1 MMTLFKTFLLF
12 ILVIGGVSV
21 ANAQTKLTA
30 EKAHVRIKLISS
42 VDAVVAGQSFDVLLE
57 KNIDD
62 HWHTYWKNPGDSGF
76 PIQVKWSAPENV
88 EMSELKWP
96 VPHALDVQ
104 GIMNFV
110 HEGQVHLVATVT
122 IPEDYNAESFSLKV
136 NADLLVCKEICIPES
151 DEAIFELPVRE
162 VSNKANQDIFEI
174 AYDNLPK
181 NYDGD
186 VKITEKNGKFQITL
200 SDNPFETDT
209 PVVFFSN
216 DWGLVESGSHAQ
228 IRADGK
234 HTVFSFPRTD
244 RELKEISTFHGVL
257 AQGRYGIHIQKNS
270 LSVATN
276 IESEAQNQET
286 NTENGTAT
294 VGLLSAI
301 LFAIIGGMILNL
313 MPCVFPILSMKALSL
328 VKISAKHPAE
338 AMKHGFAYT
347 AGILVSFLALA
358 VVILSLKA
366 GGAEIGWGFQL
377 QNPLVVLILTW
388 LLFVIGL
395 NLLGAFDITGRWT
408 QAGSTKVAKA
418 TGLTQDFLT
427 GVLAVIVATPC
438 TAPFMGVAL
447 GYALTQSAAA
457 TILIFLGLGFGLALP
472 FLLLSMLPVL
482 QKIMPKPGAW
492 METFKQFLAFPMW
505 ATAIWLAWVLVQQ
518 SGTSGL
524 LAVLS
529 GALIIAFAVWLTQK
543 GLNSFKIILL
553 ILCAVG
559 LVKATQFTKVGGY
572 EELSYTPEVLETAL
586 ATNGPVF
593 VNMTAAWC
601 ITCKINERVLRSDD
615 ISGLFSDKS
624 ITYIV
629 GDWTLMN
636 SDITSYLES
645 FDRSGVPLYIYYP
658 EADTKTGK
666 RPEAMVLPQILT
678 RSIITTAIESNK

>member
-1 MMTLFKTFLLF
+1 MMNLFKTFLFF

-21 ANAQTKLTA
+21 ANAQT
-30 EKAHVRIKLISS
+30 EKAHVKIKLISS

-76 PIQVKWSAPENV
+76 PIQAKWDAQENV
-88 EMSELKWP
+88 EISDFKWP

-110 HEGQVHLVATVT
+110 HEGQTHLVATVR
-122 IPEDYNAESFSLKV
+122 IPADYNAESFLLKV
-136 NADLLVCKEICIPES
+136 KADLLVCKEICIPES
-151 DEAIFELPVRE
+151 DEAILELPVRE
-162 VSNKANQDIFEI
+162 VSNKANQDIFES
-174 AYDNLPK
+174 AYNNLPK

-186 VKITEKNGKFQITL
+186 VKITEKNGKFEITL
-200 SDNPFETDT
+200 SDNPFETNAL
-209 PVVFFSN
+209 VIFFSN
-216 DWGLVESGSHAQ
+216 DWGLVKSGSHAQ
-228 IRADGK
+228 IRADGEN
-234 HTVFSFPRTD
+234 TVFSFPRTD
-244 RELKEISTFHGVL
+244 RKLKEISTFHGVL
-257 AQGRYGIHIQKNS
+257 AQGRHGIHIQKNS
-270 LSVATN
+270 LSVTTN
-276 IESEAQNQET
+276 AEPDAENQKI
-286 NTENGTAT
+286 NIENGTAT

-358 VVILSLKA
+358 AVILSLKA

-377 QNPLVVLILTW
+377 QNPIVVMILTW

-395 NLLGAFDITGRWT
+395 NLLGVFDIAGRWT
-408 QAGSTKVAKA
+408 QAGSTQVAKA

-447 GYALTQSAAA
+447 GYALTQSATA

-505 ATAIWLAWVLVQQ
+505 ATAIWLSWVLVQQ

-559 LVKATQFTKVGGY
+559 LVKATQLTKVGGY

-586 ATNGPVF
+586 VTDGPVF

-615 ISGLFSDKS
+615 MAGLFSDKG

-629 GDWTLMN
+629 GDWTLMD
-636 SDITSYLES
+636 SDITTYLES

-678 RSIITTAIESNK
+678 RSIIKTAIESNK